1 MFDVVKH
8 LGAVTRAVEDSTHEG
23 TPVKVVV
30 ASRTYPTD
38 AADLWSAVTDP
49 ERIPRW
55 FAPVSGDLRLGGR
68 YQVEG
73 NAGGEVTAC
82 EEPRHFAITWEL
94 GGQTSWV
101 DVHLEEVEVGTTLVL
116 RHAADVSGNDHWP
129 TYGPGAVGVGWELGL
144 MGLAEHL
151 ATGGT
156 IAHEEV
162 EAWGA
167 SADGRS
173 YLSGSAT
180 GWGEAD
186 AAVSD
191 DPEASRSA
199 AARTA
204 AFYTGAEP
212 PA

>member
-1 MFDVVKH
+1 MFDAAKH
-8 LGAVTRAVEDSTHEG
+8 LGAVTRAIEDSTHEG

-30 ASRTYPTD
+30 ASRTYRTD
-38 AADLWSAVTDP
+38 VADLWQAITDP

-73 NAGGEVTAC
+73 NAGGEITAC
-82 EEPRHFAITWEL
+82 DEPKHFALTWEFA
-94 GGQTSWV
+94 GDTSWV
-101 DVHLEEVEVGTTLVL
+101 DVHLEEAPDGTTLTL
-116 RHAADVSGNDHWP
+116 RHAADVRGNEHMT

-151 ATGGT
+151 ATGTT
-156 IAHEEV
+156 IPHEEV
-162 EAWGA
+162 EGWGA
-167 SADGRS
+167 SAEGQS
-173 YLSGSAT
+173 FMTGAAT
-180 GWGEAD
+180 QWGEAD
-186 AAVSD
+186 AATSG
-191 DPEASRSA
+191 DPSASRAA

>member
-1 MFDVVKH
+1 MFDVGKH
-8 LGAVTRAVEDSTHEG
+8 LGAITRAVEDSTREG

-38 AADLWSAVTDP
+38 VHDLWNAVADP

-55 FAPVSGDLRLGGR
+55 FAPVSGELRVGGR
-68 YQVEG
+68 FQVEN
-73 NAGGEVTAC
+73 NAGGEVLAC
-82 EEPRHFAITWEL
+82 DAPRHLAITWEF
-94 GGQTSWV
+94 GGDTSWV
-101 DVHLEEVEVGTTLVL
+101 DVRVDEAADGATLTL
-116 RHAADVSGNDHWP
+116 RHAADVRDNPHMT

-151 ATGGT
+151 ATG
-156 IAHEEV
+156 APLPHDEV
-162 EAWGA
+162 EGWGA
-167 SADGRS
+167 SADGQS
-173 YLSGSAT
+173 FMSSSASA
-180 GWGEAD
+180 WGEAD
-186 AAVSD
+186 ALTSG
-191 DPEASRSA
+191 DPEASRAA

>member
-1 MFDVVKH
+1 MFDVAKH
-8 LGAVTRAVEDSTHEG
+8 LGAVTRAVEDSTHG
-23 TPVKVVV
+23 DTPVKVVV
-30 ASRTYPTD
+30 ASRAYATD
-38 AADLWSAVTDP
+38 VDDLWTAITDP

-68 YQVEG
+68 FQVEG
-73 NAGGEVTAC
+73 NAGGEVVAC
-82 EEPRHFAITWEL
+82 DQPKHLAITWEF
-94 GGQTSWV
+94 GGETSWV
-101 DVHLEEVEVGTTLVL
+101 DVHLAEADGGTMLTL
-116 RHAADVSGNDHWP
+116 RHAADVSGNEHWP

-151 ATGGT
+151 ATSSP
-156 IAHEEV
+156 IPHEEV

-167 SADGRS
+167 SADGQAFMT
-173 YLSGSAT
+173 GSAT
-180 GWGEAD
+180 RWGEAD
-186 AAVSD
+186 AATSD
-191 DPEASRSA
+191 DPDASRAA

>member
-1 MFDVVKH
+1 MFDVAKH

-73 NAGGEVTAC
+73 NAGGEITAC
-82 EEPRHFAITWEL
+82 DEPKHFALTWEL
-94 GGQTSWV
+94 GGDTTWV
-101 DVHLEEVEVGTTLVL
+101 DVHLEEVADGTLLTL
-116 RHAADVSGNDHWP
+116 RHAADVSGNEHWP

-151 ATGGT
+151 ATG
-156 IAHEEV
+156 AVMQHDEV
-162 EAWGA
+162 EQWGA
-167 SADGRS
+167 SPDGQAFM
-173 YLSGSAT
+173 GGAAT
-180 GWGEAD
+180 QWGEAD
-186 AAVSD
+186 AATAD
-191 DPEASRSA
+191 DPEASRAA

>member
-1 MFDVVKH
+1 MFDVASH

-38 AADLWSAVTDP
+38 ADDLWQAVTDP

-68 YQVEG
+68 FQVEG

-82 EEPRHFAITWEL
+82 DEPKHFAITWEF
-94 GGQTSWV
+94 GGETSWV
-101 DVHLEEVEVGTTLVL
+101 DVHLEQDGDGTRLTL
-116 RHAADVSGNDHWP
+116 RHAADVSGNEHWP

-151 ATGGT
+151 ATGTT
-156 IAHEEV
+156 IPHEQV

-167 SADGRS
+167 STEAK
-173 YLSGSAT
+173 LFMSGSAT
-180 GWGEAD
+180 EWGEAD
-186 AAVSD
+186 AATSG
-191 DPEASRSA
+191 DPEASRA
-199 AARTA
+199 AATRTA

>member
-1 MFDVVKH
+1 MFDVAKH

-38 AADLWSAVTDP
+38 IDDLWQAVTDP
-49 ERIPRW
+49 ERIARW

-68 YQVEG
+68 FQVEG

-82 EEPRHFAITWEL
+82 DEPKHFAISWEF
-94 GGQTSWV
+94 GDQTTWV
-101 DVHLEEVEVGTTLVL
+101 DVDLETAGDTTTLTL
-116 RHAADVSGNDHWP
+116 RHAADVRASEHWA

-151 ATGGT
+151 ATGT
-156 IAHEEV
+156 PIAHEQV
-162 EAWGA
+162 EGWGA
-167 SADGRS
+167 SADG
-173 YLSGSAT
+173 LAFMSGSAT
-180 GWGEAD
+180 EWGEAD
-186 AAVSD
+186 AASSD
-191 DPEASRSA
+191 DPAASRAA

-212 PA
+212 SA

>member
-1 MFDVVKH
+1 MFDVANH
-8 LGAVTRAVEDSTHEG
+8 LGATTRAIEDSTHEG

-38 AADLWSAVTDP
+38 VDDLWQAITDP

-55 FAPVSGDLRLGGR
+55 FAPVSGELRLGGR
-68 YQVEG
+68 FQIEG
-73 NAGGEVTAC
+73 NAAGEVVAC
-82 EEPRHFAITWEL
+82 DQPKHLAITWDFA
-94 GGQTSWV
+94 GDTSWV
-101 DVHLEEVEVGTTLVL
+101 DVHLEEVDGGTTLTL
-116 RHAADVSGNDHWP
+116 RHAADVRDNEHMT

-151 ATGGT
+151 ATGSPVP
-156 IAHEEV
+156 HEEA
-162 EAWGA
+162 EEWGT
-167 SADGRS
+167 SDEGRAFMTAA
-173 YLSGSAT
+173 AT
-180 GWGEAD
+180 AWGEAD
-186 AAVSD
+186 ALTSG
-191 DPEASRSA
+191 DPEASRAA

>member
-1 MFDVVKH
+1 MFDVANH

-23 TPVKVVV
+23 TPVRVVV

-38 AADLWSAVTDP
+38 VDDLWRAVTDP
-49 ERIPRW
+49 ERIARW
-55 FAPVSGDLRLGGR
+55 FAPVSGELRLGGR
-68 YQVEG
+68 FQVEG

-82 EEPRHFAITWEL
+82 DDPKHFSISWEF
-94 GGQTSWV
+94 GDQTTWV
-101 DVHLEEVEVGTTLVL
+101 DVDLEPAGDATTLTL
-116 RHAADVSGNDHWP
+116 RHAADVRDSEHWA

-151 ATGGT
+151 ATGT
-156 IAHEEV
+156 PIPHEQV
-162 EAWGA
+162 EGWGA
-167 SADGRS
+167 SADGLS
-173 YLSGSAT
+173 FMSGSAD

-186 AAVSD
+186 AASSD
-191 DPEASRSA
+191 DPDASRAA

>member
-1 MFDVVKH
+1 MFDVAKH

-38 AADLWSAVTDP
+38 VDDLWDAVTTP
-49 ERIPRW
+49 ERIARW

-73 NAGGEVTAC
+73 NAGGEVLTC
-82 EEPRHFAITWEL
+82 DQPKHLAITWEF
-94 GGQTSWV
+94 GGDTSWV
-101 DVHLEEVEVGTTLVL
+101 DVRLEEAADGATLTL
-116 RHAADVSGNDHWP
+116 RHAADVRDNPHMT

-151 ATGGT
+151 ATGAP
-156 IAHEEV
+156 IPHEEV
-162 EAWGA
+162 EGWGA
-167 SADGRS
+167 SADGQ
-173 YLSGSAT
+173 GFMSASASA
-180 GWGEAD
+180 WGEAD
-186 AAVSD
+186 ALTSG
-191 DPEASRSA
+191 DPEASRAA